1 NHPFGGLAH
10 NPLPLRLVIR
20 QFDPEGCTMSNN
32 DPNQPGQPYNPDS
45 SGQGSQQ
52 NPYGENPYGQN
63 PYGQQPSAA
72 GQNPYGQNPNPYGQ
86 PQAPGYDQYAAQGG
100 YAAVQPPVER
110 PRTLAI
116 AFGLIML

>member
-1 NHPFGGLAH
+1 
-10 NPLPLRLVIR
+10 
-20 QFDPEGCTMSNN
+20 MSNN

-45 SGQGSQQ
+45 AGQGSQQ
-52 NPYGENPYGQN
+52 NPYSENPY
-63 PYGQQPSAA
+63 

-116 AFGLIML
+116 ASG